1 MIILICFVGYMID
14 RNGQSLGTRK
24 GLMTLVG
31 IVGHMDLM
39 INSGHGA

>member
-1 MIILICFVGYMID
+1 MID

-31 IVGHMDLM
+31 IVGHIDLM
-39 INSGHGA
+39 INFGHEA